1 MSKVKDSMIVL
12 VDYQDKAVKEAV
24 KEVQV
29 ILDSPKRAD
38 ETRKFLLQAPTG
50 SGKTIM
56 SSSIVRGL
64 ADLENRDFA
73 FVFIAPNTLHTQ
85 SKASF
90 EQHLKGENV
99 TFLDTLPGG
108 ALEKNSILFLNW
120 ASVNKAKN
128 KMIAAREDARTITD
142 VMSKTREAGREII
155 LIIDESHHSAG
166 SAISQEF
173 IANVSPR
180 VIFDITATPKNLFS
194 TQDMLDKVAA
204 WVQVDRKD
212 VIDSGMICKSAVFGQ
227 DYDRHEKSYF
237 AKFGGI
243 NADPNE
249 LYVWAALQERLNFEA
264 HLRAENANFIPAYV
278 PAVGIQLPSEGKAEL
293 DSKDEL
299 SKVDELIAFLLK
311 CGVQSEEIAVY
322 LSGRKENMDDKNM
335 PNEDVKVVI
344 FKTAIAV
351 GWDFPRLKVGALLR
365 DTKTKSFAVQTLG
378 RWMRQPERKQHAD
391 EYLNSAYFYTDVAL
405 MPAAANG
412 DIDVTIAKSVVMR
425 EKFKK
430 SASALKLTSVNRVS
444 SEHVVLDTQYFA
456 KNWMPLLREEW
467 KNNPSFYPAAP
478 VPGNDAPELNVAE
491 IFEQMK
497 FTTIN
502 DELGAEKEIN
512 SGTITDIDAVDGSV
526 ESAFRQGSAS
536 ISRKLSYAETQAEFE
551 KAVTAVLTQSGVSNA
566 ANIIN
571 LILTCIARI
580 TRLDVRS
587 VARII
592 IKSEGLLEVF
602 LTVVEKVATKFKLE
616 NTALFQGGTFEEVIW
631 TPKETAT
638 LLYTKNQKT
647 GKSVNEPVKMEDD
660 SRYLYDFAPA
670 LGKNTGN
677 SSDIEKEYFEFL
689 ESSAANGEVEWFVK
703 NGDQGSEFFSFL
715 YEKPVAGA
723 GTEKALFYPDW
734 IICRADG
741 SIDLHDTKKGNTM
754 SDFATL
760 AKQKAAV
767 AYSEKLTKERGI
779 TVNSAMV
786 MSKIGV
792 GGKTEFRK
800 SKKTATNLVEDDAS
814 NWEPIF

>member
-1 MSKVKDSMIVL
+1 MIVL

-24 KEVQV
+24 NEIQV
-29 ILDSPKRAD
+29 ILDSPKRVE

-64 ADLENRDFA
+64 ADLEARDFA
-73 FVFIAPNTLHTQ
+73 FVFMAPNTLHTQ

-173 IANVSPR
+173 IANVAPR

-194 TQDMLDKVAA
+194 TQDVLDKVASG
-204 WVQVDRKD
+204 VQVDRKD
-212 VIDSGMICKSAVFGQ
+212 VIESGMICKSAVFGQ
-227 DYDRHEKSYF
+227 DYEKHEKSYF
-237 AKFGGI
+237 AKFGGT

-264 HLRAENANFIPAYV
+264 HLRAENTDFNPAYL

-322 LSGRKENMDDKNM
+322 LSGRKENMDEKNM

-378 RWMRQPERKQHAD
+378 RWMRQPLRKQHAD

-412 DIDVTIAKSVVMR
+412 DIDVTLAKNIVMR

-467 KNNPSFYPAAP
+467 KKNPSFRPAAP

-491 IFEQMK
+491 IFEQMG
-497 FTTIN
+497 FTALN
-502 DELGAEKEIN
+502 SRLGAEKEIN
-512 SGTITDIDAVDGSV
+512 SYTITNIDAVDGDV
-526 ESAFRQGSAS
+526 ESAFNQSSNS

-551 KAVTAVLTQSGVSNA
+551 KAISVVLAQNGVSNS

-571 LILTCIARI
+571 LILTCIARVKK
-580 TRLDVRS
+580 LDVSS
-587 VARII
+587 VTRI
-592 IKSEGLLEVF
+592 IKSEGHLEIF
-602 LTVVEKVATKFKLE
+602 STVVEKVATKFKLE
-616 NTALFQGGTFEEVIW
+616 NAALFQGGTFEEVIW
-631 TPKETAT
+631 TPSETST
-638 LLYTKNQKT
+638 LLYTMNQKT
-647 GKSVNEPVKMEDD
+647 GKSVNEPVKVEDD
-660 SRYLYDFAPA
+660 SHYLYDFAPA

-689 ESSAANGEVEWFVK
+689 ESAAANGEVEWFMK

-715 YEKPVAGA
+715 YEKPVAGT
-723 GTEKALFYPDW
+723 GTTEKALFYPDW

-760 AKQKAAV
+760 AKQKAAI
-767 AYSEKLTKERGI
+767 AYSEKLTEDHGI
-779 TVNSAMV
+779 TVRSAMV
-786 MSKIGV
+786 MSKVGV

-800 SKKTATNLVEDDAS
+800 SKKTATNLIEDDAS